1 MPARRRKEASVIRS
15 LSARPV
21 AAMLVIGMLGVAG
34 CERSQPGPKPI
45 SGTATASSSAAAPA
59 LPAAPAPPG
68 QSR

>member
-1 MPARRRKEASVIRS
+1 MTRF

-45 SGTATASSSAAAPA
+45 SGTATTSSPAVAPSV
-59 LPAAPAPPG
+59 PAAPSPPG
-68 QSR
+68 QAR